1 MTAPDRRPSDPRAA
15 PRHVSE
21 GCPTR
26 GRKTVHGHKIDPEKK
41 ASLAETLVQFVRYGM
56 FGALCSATDTVIFW
70 FLTSLFKINPLLANV
85 FSTSVG
91 VAMSFYFNRRFTFK
105 VRDKTGKRCIAFFS
119 IGLLGLLVSEGIIGT
134 GMHVL
139 PGLPPVFVK
148 LLAVMI
154 VGCFQFFLNR
164 NITFRTV
171 VDAQDDDDEIV

>member
-1 MTAPDRRPSDPRAA
+1 M
-15 PRHVSE
+15 
-21 GCPTR
+21 
-26 GRKTVHGHKIDPEKK
+26 HGHKIDPEKK

-85 FSTSVG
+85 FSTS
-91 VAMSFYFNRRFTFK
+91 FQ